1 MVLMKSGLDQNE
13 HLWGLFHRTPHWK
26 DLLRVVLSIKAGKV
40 SSSTLLRKLSNYS
53 RKNRLYQ
60 AFRELGR
67 VVRTTFLLDYISDME
82 LREQITATTNKVE
95 AYNGFS
101 KWLFFGGDG
110 VIADNDPEEQE
121 KVIKY
126 NDLVANAVIF
136 QTVVD
141 QTRILRMLKEE
152 GFSINREDVA
162 TLSPYVTSHIKRFGD
177 YIIDSNAIP
186 EPIDPTL
193 PI

>member
-1 MVLMKSGLDQNE
+1 MKD
-13 HLWGLFHRTPHWK
+13 TT
-26 DLLRVVLSIKAGKV
+26 LSNWCFLVPTRYVTAV
-40 SSSTLLRKLSNYS
+40 KLSSNGVQGWPCAPAAGITWRIQLRSAFYALHY
-53 RKNRLYQ
+53 RATNRTKTIRAQ
-60 AFRELGR
+60 HQ
-67 VVRTTFLLDYISDME
+67 
-82 LREQITATTNKVE
+82 LREQIAATTNKVE

-101 KWLFFGGDG
+101 KWLFFGGEG

-126 NDLVANAVIF
+126 MIWLLMPWYF
-136 QTVVD
+136 KYVVD
-141 QTRILRMLKEE
+141 QTRILRILKKE
-152 GFSINREDVA
+152 GFPVNRESVA
-162 TLSPYVTSHIKRFGD
+162 TLSPYVTGHIKRFGD

>member
-1 MVLMKSGLDQNE
+1 MKTKTCAKSTSYLNNSRIS
-13 HLWGLFHRTPHWK
+13 H
-26 DLLRVVLSIKAGKV
+26 
-40 SSSTLLRKLSNYS
+40 SSRPT
-53 RKNRLYQ
+53 LYQ

-67 VVRTTFLLDYISDME
+67 VVRTAFLLSYISDME

-101 KWLFFGGDG
+101 KWLFFGGEG
-110 VIADNDPEEQE
+110 IIADNDPEEQE

-136 QTVVD
+136 HNVVD
-141 QTRILRMLKEE
+141 QTRILRELKQE
-152 GFSINREDVA
+152 GFPVNREDVA

-177 YIIDSNAIP
+177 YIIDLDTVP
-186 EPIDPTL
+186 EPIDSSL